1 MQIVEWAKNHPIG
14 TGAIVIIGGI
24 IFIMIVRGGGSSSS
38 AAPSGPS
45 DAQIMA
51 DAQIKGAQIAAS
63 AQAAQAGAAIQAAQ
77 IGAGV
82 QINSDNKAAE
92 VYMAQITAQKDIAMG
107 MVAAEK
113 AKGDVVAAALPLV
126 KQKNRDDVLQAYVT
140 GQLYHHQ
147 YDTNPGNSVGGILSG
162 AGSLAKSLGSIF
174 SDARLK
180 ENIRHIGYDK
190 RGRDLYEFNYKGS
203 SKKRIGYMAQ
213 AVERSEPD
221 KVFTD
226 NRTGF
231 KRIDAIAL
239 N

>member
-1 MQIVEWAKNHPIG
+1 MQIVEWAKSHPIA

-24 IFIMIVRGGGSSSS
+24 IFIVIVRGGSSGSSNT
-38 AAPSGPS
+38 ASGPS
-45 DAQIMA
+45 DTQIMA
-51 DAQIKGAQIAAS
+51 DAQIKAAQIAAS
-63 AQAAQAGAAIQAAQ
+63 AQAAQAGAAVQAAQ

-92 VYMAQITAQKDIAMG
+92 VYMAQIQAQKDLGMG
-107 MVAAEK
+107 LVQAEQAK
-113 AKGDVVAAALPLV
+113 ADVVKSTLPLV
-126 KQKNRDDVLQAYVT
+126 KQKNRDDVLQAYLT

-147 YDTNPGNSVGGILSG
+147 YDNNPGNSVGGILSG
-162 AGSLAKSLGSIF
+162 AGSAIKSLGSIF
-174 SDARLK
+174 SDERLK

-203 SKKRIGYMAQ
+203 SRKRIGHIAQ
-213 AVERSEPD
+213 AIERSEPD
-221 KVFTD
+221 KVFHD
-226 NRTGF
+226 KRTGY